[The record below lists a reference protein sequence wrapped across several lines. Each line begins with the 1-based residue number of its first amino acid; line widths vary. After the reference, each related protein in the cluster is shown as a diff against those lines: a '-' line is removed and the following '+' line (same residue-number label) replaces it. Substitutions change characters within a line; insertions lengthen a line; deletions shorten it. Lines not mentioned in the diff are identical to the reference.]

1 MTQSNVS
8 KYSVFFCMKEPSSR
22 YFNKQMFIPAPN
34 SYNYKYRTSKMLLS
48 CRKIPHNIEAITL
61 KSNPT
66 GACVN

>member
-1 MTQSNVS
+1 
-8 KYSVFFCMKEPSSR
+8 MKEPSSR